1 MCQRAGPI
9 QEVEMT
15 LGRRKE
21 AKGCLILP
29 GDPLTEVLLSASRL
43 IFISTGETGNTQ
55 VFVGFQVKLTRKY
68 CLYSS
73 N

>member
-43 IFISTGETGNTQ
+43 ILTNTGGTGNTQ
-55 VFVGFQVKLTRKY
+55 VFVGFREKLTKNY